1 MTEFDHLVEQQRE
14 KNRAEEW
21 GKHVSQIHAFN
32 SNNTNMWYDT
42 RKGDGRVID
51 TSYNSGLI
59 EREITSSG
67 KTVYI
72 GKRDKGETL
81 IDRFRRYRANKT
93 RP

>member
-21 GKHVSQIHAFN
+21 GKHVSLIHAFN
-32 SNNTNMWYDT
+32 SDNTNMWYDD
-42 RKGDGRVID
+42 REGDGRVID

-59 EREITSSG
+59 EREIISTG

-72 GKRDKGETL
+72 GKRDRGETL
-81 IDRFRRYRANKT
+81 IDRFRRFRAN
-93 RP
+93 